1 MGLLRRSILLYSTL
15 KIAKLSLQIKAC
27 CRNTLSRE
35 HRRQM
40 CERFRARLVH
50 RDPRGHPG
58 TAGSSVPMAM
68 SPLTSWS
75 SSEVSTHSD
84 DLSLCL
90 LTCLVILKPMICVKK
105 NLHDRVFSSNFAFA
119 QPMEPYLD
127 VQEAPDQREKEDTRV
142 PEVKRVCFNR
152 TKQTG
157 MTRRRQV

>member
-1 MGLLRRSILLYSTL
+1 MGLIRRSILLYSTL

-27 CRNTLSRE
+27 CRNILSRE

-50 RDPRGHPG
+50 RDPRGHPV

-90 LTCLVILKPMICVKK
+90 FKCLVILKPVWKK
-105 NLHDRVFSSNFAFA
+105 SAWSRFFPLILLLRSPWNHTWTSRKHWTKGRKRIPGS
-119 QPMEPYLD
+119 
-127 VQEAPDQREKEDTRV
+127 QRWKGYV
-142 PEVKRVCFNR
+142 
-152 TKQTG
+152 
-157 MTRRRQV
+157 